1 MVYKDVVKF
10 SLQEYKKEIYLNTTY
25 LLTIDIDRI
34 ENDTFKIVELEVP
47 KKGKFLW
54 KNHKEV

>member
-47 KKGKFLW
+47 KKGKFL
-54 KNHKEV
+54 